1 MRKLART
8 IANTLEKSD
17 FCAVHEIDL
26 VRAWPDAKDREAKI
40 KGFARRYG
48 WRLRLYQEGMCAVFD
63 KEPPA
68 K

>member
-1 MRKLART
+1 MRKLATT
-8 IANTLEKSD
+8 IAKTLEKSD
-17 FCAVHEIDL
+17 FCAVHQVDL
-26 VRAWPDAKDREAKI
+26 VRAWPDAKERQAKI
-40 KGFARRYG
+40 TQFARRYG